1 MNLKK
6 ISPASPQR
14 DSIAELNPSVEPL
27 PPEPI
32 VVEYEQASS
41 PASALPQECSENR
54 TETLR
59 YDPVAIEAQYGRAPL
74 QVLGRLLR
82 ITLPTAAFALG
93 LWWDRIRGRQQIK
106 ERRRAI
112 QLRELLTQLGPAYI
126 KVGQALSTRPDLVP
140 PLYLEELALLQD
152 QLPPFPN
159 EVAFRFI
166 EEELGDRPEEIYAE
180 LTSSP
185 VAAASLGQVYKGKL
199 KTGET
204 VAVKVQRPGLAR
216 RIALDVYILRR
227 LAQWIQSN
235 IKRVRSDLV
244 AIMDEFGARIFEE
257 MDYTQEGCNAER
269 FANLYGHLQD
279 IYVPKI
285 YWQYTGRRVLTMEW
299 VSGTKLTNLEAIKA
313 QEIDA
318 KYLIEVG
325 VQCSLRQLLEHGF
338 FHADPHPGNLLAT
351 PEGKLAYLDF
361 GMMSEVKPYQRYGLI
376 EAVVHLVNRDF
387 AGLAHDYVNLEF
399 LTPDTDLTP
408 IIPALANV
416 FSNALGASVAEL
428 NFKSITDQLSEVM
441 YQYPFRV
448 PAYYALIIRS
458 LVTLEGIAI
467 NVDPNFKVLSKAYPY
482 VAKRLLTDSSPQLRA
497 SLKDLLVKDGNFRW
511 NRLENLLRNA
521 ANSQDYDLNKV
532 LNQTLE
538 FLFSERGVLIRDQL
552 IEEIVKAVDMFGR
565 QTFDNVTESLRQR
578 VGLQQKTASTS
589 KVVELPQSAEH
600 IKRIWQILQDTPG
613 FDPFQLAPLV
623 PQFLMKPETQQMGQ
637 KIAGGLAQRVMA
649 RLIREVLLQET
660 QGQGEKP
667 SNGSSVKPAPKL
679 VLPPAAAI
687 HRHAPGGQCPP
698 YGLLSFGDPTMLI

>member
-1 MNLKK
+1 MNLKT
-6 ISPASPQR
+6 IPPSTPHR
-14 DSIAELNPSVEPL
+14 DSITELNPSVVPL

-32 VVEYEQASS
+32 VVEYEQTPSS
-41 PASALPQECSENR
+41 PSALPQDYSENK
-54 TETLR
+54 TEALR

-82 ITLPTAAFALG
+82 ITLPTAAFAIN
-93 LWWDRIRGRQQIK
+93 LWWDRKWGRRPIK

-140 PLYLEELALLQD
+140 PIYLEELALLQD

-166 EEELGDRPEEIYAE
+166 EEELGARPEEIYAE
-180 LTSSP
+180 LTPSP

-227 LAQWIQSN
+227 LAQWVQSN

-244 AIMDEFGARIFEE
+244 AIMDEFGTRIFEE

-285 YWQYTGRRVLTMEW
+285 YWEYTGRRVLTMEW
-299 VSGTKLTNLEAIKA
+299 ISGTKLTNLEAIKA
-313 QEIDA
+313 QGIDA

-441 YQYPFRV
+441 YEYPFRV

-538 FLFSERGVLIRDQL
+538 FLFSERGSLIREQL
-552 IEEIVKAVDMFGR
+552 IEEIIKAVDMFGR
-565 QTFDNVTESLRQR
+565 RTFDNVTESLRQR
-578 VGLQQKTASTS
+578 VGLQQTTTSTS

-623 PQFLMKPETQQMGQ
+623 PQLLMKPETQQMGQ

-660 QGQGEKP
+660 QAQGAKP
-667 SNGSSVKPAPKL
+667 SKGSSVKPVPKL

-687 HRHAPGGQCPP
+687 H
-698 YGLLSFGDPTMLI
+698 

>member
-1 MNLKK
+1 MNPAINMNLKT
-6 ISPASPQR
+6 ISPASPQP

-27 PPEPI
+27 PPESI
-32 VVEYEQASS
+32 VVEYEQTPS
-41 PASALPQECSENR
+41 PGSALPQECSENR

-93 LWWDRIRGRQQIK
+93 LWWDRIRGRRQIK

-166 EEELGDRPEEIYAE
+166 EEELGDRPEQIYAE

-227 LAQWIQSN
+227 LAQWVQN
-235 IKRVRSDLV
+235 NVKQVRSDLV
-244 AIMDEFGARIFEE
+244 AIMDEFGTRIFEE

-399 LTPDTDLTP
+399 LSEDTDLTP

-416 FSNALGASVAEL
+416 FNNALGASVAEL

-441 YQYPFRV
+441 YEYPFRV

-538 FLFSERGVLIRDQL
+538 FLFSERGVLIREQL

-578 VGLQQKTASTS
+578 VGLQQKTESTS

-660 QGQGEKP
+660 QSQGEKP
-667 SNGSSVKPAPKL
+667 SNDSSAKPAPKL

-687 HRHAPGGQCPP
+687 H
-698 YGLLSFGDPTMLI
+698 

>member
-325 VQCSLRQLLEHGF
+325 VQCSLRQLLEYGF

-441 YQYPFRV
+441 YEYPFRV

-623 PQFLMKPETQQMGQ
+623 PQLLMKPETQQMGQ

-687 HRHAPGGQCPP
+687 H
-698 YGLLSFGDPTMLI
+698 